1 MATTLPKKK
10 RKSGKE
16 MSMGQE
22 LIKDS
27 AKLNAEVDTAYE
39 EVYGNNNKLRNK
51 ILQSMQ

>member
-22 LIKDS
+22 DIKDS
-27 AKLNAEVDTAYE
+27 AEINDEVSTVYD
-39 EVYGNNNKLRNK
+39 EVYGNKLRNK
-51 ILQSMQ
+51 ILQGMQ

>member
-16 MSMGQE
+16 
-22 LIKDS
+22 IKDS
-27 AKLNAEVDTAYE
+27 AKLNDEVSTVYD
-39 EVYGNNNKLRNK
+39 EVYGNKLRNK

>member
-1 MATTLPKKK
+1 MATKLPKKK
-10 RKSGKE
+10 RGSGKE

-27 AKLNAEVDTAYE
+27 AKLNDEVSTVYD
-39 EVYGNNNKLRNK
+39 EVYGNKLRNK